1 MKVVIIEDEQP
12 QARQLAQ
19 FIAQIDPDIQVLA
32 LIASVNDALAFLKA
46 NPVDLIFLDIHLS
59 DGLCFEI
66 FDQENVTCPVVFTT
80 AYDKYAI
87 AAFKHNGIDYLLK
100 PIAKDELKKSIDKFK
115 QFSASKTDIAQ
126 LINTL
131 NLLSLGN
138 SNLKRRFVS
147 NAGKKLRIVNDTEIA
162 YFYALD
168 GSVFIRT
175 HKNENLLLDET
186 LENIDKQ
193 IDSYNF
199 FRLNRKVIAHVSAI
213 KEMIPFSKSRL
224 KIILNPH
231 FDEDILVSYKNMKDF
246 MRWIKK

>member
-66 FDQENVTCPVVFTT
+66 FDQANVTCPVVFTT

-231 FDEDILVSYKNMKDF
+231 FNEDILVSYKNMKDF

>member
-66 FDQENVTCPVVFTT
+66 FDQANVTCPVVFTT

>member
-66 FDQENVTCPVVFTT
+66 FDQANVTCPVVFTT

-100 PIAKDELKKSIDKFK
+100 PLAKDELKKSIDKFK